1 MYSPFWAKENNMKIL
16 GMVAVC
22 LALVGCAEG
31 NKASINADL
40 FGPSLPPTIVVTH
53 VHDVV
58 LPDPSIYKCDRP
70 GPVPRA
76 STLTDIQV
84 GSYVTQLYHNN
95 IQCYQTV
102 QAIRDFLT
110 SAQSIVNADNKTPA
124 SH

>member
-1 MYSPFWAKENNMKIL
+1 ML
-16 GMVAVC
+16 HAVVIC

-40 FGPSLPPTIVVTH
+40 FGPPLPPTVVVTH

-58 LPDPSIYKCDRP
+58 VPDPSIYKCDPP

-102 QAIRDFLT
+102 RAIQDFLT
-110 SAQSIVNADNKTPA
+110 SAQSIVDVDKETPA